1 MATAKRKSRILE
13 EMHETARGLHKIGLI
28 DEQRMDE
35 SDLLALVSV
44 RVKEAVEDTR
54 KTRLRLDN
62 TLKALSGEEA

>member
-1 MATAKRKSRILE
+1 MATTKRKSRILE
-13 EMHETARGLHKIGLI
+13 EMHETVRGLHKIGLI
-28 DEQRMDE
+28 DKRRMDE

-62 TLKALSGEEA
+62 TLKALNGEEA

>member
-28 DEQRMDE
+28 DEQRIDE
-35 SDLLALVSV
+35 FDLLALVSV

-54 KTRLRLDN
+54 KTRLRLNN
-62 TLKALSGEEA
+62 TLKALSRCP